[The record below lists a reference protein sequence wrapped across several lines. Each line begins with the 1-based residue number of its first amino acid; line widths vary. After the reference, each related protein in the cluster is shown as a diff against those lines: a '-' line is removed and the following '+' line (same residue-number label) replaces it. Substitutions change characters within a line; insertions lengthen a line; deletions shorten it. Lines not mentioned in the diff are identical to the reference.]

1 MPKKMLQ
8 GVVVSVATPK
18 TAQVEV
24 SRQWQHPVYL
34 KRVQRSK
41 SYACH
46 VEGLALVVGDKVT
59 IEECRPMS
67 KTKNFK
73 VVAKVETK

>member
-1 MPKKMLQ
+1 MPKKQLQ
-8 GVVVSVATPK
+8 GTVVSVSNPK
-18 TAQVEV
+18 TAKVEV
-24 SRQWQHPVYL
+24 VRMWQHPVYL

-46 VEGLALVVGDKVT
+46 VEGMELAVGDAVT